1 MTSPDLCDSLRWDL
15 MRVADGEADADVQ
28 RRVDE
33 HLKTCP
39 RCREEYDELL
49 KLKGVTRSMR
59 LQDLPDA
66 RWAGYWQDLYRRL
79 ERGTGWFLLSV
90 GLILVCCWAVLELF
104 QNFFF
109 DTQVPL
115 VVRLGFGTAAVG
127 VIILLVSI
135 LRERLFARKIE
146 RYDKVE
152 L

>member
-15 MRVADGEADADVQ
+15 MRVVDGEADADVQ
-28 RRVDE
+28 RRVE
-33 HLKTCP
+33 GHLESCA
-39 RCREEYDELL
+39 RCRQEYDELL
-49 KLKGVTRSMR
+49 KLKGVTQSMR

-90 GLILVCCWAVLELF
+90 GLILVCCYAVLELF
-104 QNFFF
+104 RSFFF
-109 DTQVPL
+109 DPQVPL
-115 VVRLGFGTAAVG
+115 IVRLGFGISAIG